1 MLCQKLRASSIRVL
15 ADVIGSL
22 RVGVTTEVEA
32 LMAVQAGLAAY
43 GITDY
48 WYPAGEAEGI
58 TQNGVILVFDTAEQP
73 KRTAFASGR
82 SISASAAA
90 RWNGTGYFYVSP
102 QQVDVDTGQLVWGD
116 FGCSVYLGDSENIRE
131 YYRRSWQLSQ
141 SVISGI
147 RDGELKT
154 TLDVVAAYERASR
167 MFGVQ
172 NIAWSATGTTSAYG
186 GPLNIGHSF
195 PDVGW
200 LKSTHLSPAE
210 MEDIR
215 GRRVFL
221 DGISDIPLMNSLWS
235 LESRDSSSDY
245 PYGCIS
251 FHRLF
256 CLLDGNFTLLAD
268 ASDLFELIGMR
279 WMCE

>member
-1 MLCQKLRASSIRVL
+1 MLCQELRASSIRVL
-15 ADVIGSL
+15 ADVIRSL
-22 RVGVTTEVEA
+22 RVGVTTEVDA
-32 LMAVQAGLAAY
+32 LMAIKAGLSAR

-48 WYPAGEAEGI
+48 WYPAGEAEGV
-58 TQNGVILVFDTAEQP
+58 TQFGVILIFDTVDQP
-73 KRTAFASGR
+73 KRTTFASGR
-82 SISASAAA
+82 SIRASSTV
-90 RWNGTGYFYVSP
+90 RWNGTGYFYLSP
-102 QQVDVDTGQLVWGD
+102 QQVDAATGQLVWGD
-116 FGCSVYLGDSENIRE
+116 FGCSVYLGGAKNIRD

-154 TLDVVAAYERASR
+154 TLDVVAAYERMSR

-172 NIAWSATGTTSAYG
+172 NIAWSTTGATSARG

-195 PDVGW
+195 PDVRG
-200 LKSTHLSPAE
+200 LKSAHLSPAE

-221 DGISDIPLMNSLWS
+221 DGISDVPLTNSLWS
-235 LESRDSSSDY
+235 LESRDSPESY

-256 CLLDGNFTLLAD
+256 CVLDGKFTLLAD
-268 ASDLFELIGMR
+268 SPDLFELIDMQ
-279 WMCE
+279 WIFE